1 MILLSYL
8 ILKTKLMD
16 AADHFLRLY
25 SYDIWANDQVL
36 LTLQDNLNFPEAD
49 KAIAY
54 YSHIVGAQEVWYS
67 RIKGQSS
74 DELDIW
80 PDYGLSAGLQKL
92 KTLSEKWKLLIENNR
107 SSLDKI
113 IGYQNSK
120 GKSFETPLS
129 DILQHLII
137 HGQHHRAQ
145 IAVLL
150 RNAEIKPP
158 ATDFIFFS
166 RSN

>member
-1 MILLSYL
+1 
-8 ILKTKLMD
+8 MD

-25 SYDIWANDQVL
+25 SYDIWANDQIL

-49 KAIAY
+49 EAIAY
-54 YSHIVGAQEVWYS
+54 YSHIAGAQEVWYN
-67 RIKGQSS
+67 RIKGQST

-80 PDYGLSAGLQKL
+80 PDYGLSEGLQKL
-92 KTLSEKWKLLIENNR
+92 KTLSEEWKLLIENNR
-107 SSLDKI
+107 SSLEKLI
-113 IGYQNSK
+113 AYQNSK
-120 GKSFETPLS
+120 GKAFETPLS

-150 RNAEIKPP
+150 RNAGITPP